1 VFLSPID
8 GWLKKGPKKEDTVA
22 NFDMRGQRVTNQYN
36 AGRDMNFGA
45 VQTTEDLITAFEQ
58 LNEQFSQARNAG
70 VLSEETATDALY
82 QITKATQQ
90 AKKSDPDK
98 KTILDHL
105 TTAKTL
111 IEGVTAAGGLVTAL
125 AAAIQIVQKLF
136 T

>member
-1 VFLSPID
+1 MASRD
-8 GWLKKGPKKEDTVA
+8 GRRKGPAKEDTVA

-45 VQTTEDLITAFEQ
+45 VQTPEDLITVLEQ
-58 LNEQFSQARNAG
+58 LNEQFTQAREVG
-70 VLSEETATDALY
+70 VLSEEAATDAQY
-82 QITKATQQ
+82 QVTKAAQQ
-90 AKKSDPDK
+90 AKKPDPDK
-98 KTILDHL
+98 KTMMDHL

-111 IEGVTAAGGLVTAL
+111 IEGATATSGLVTAL